1 MPHQPNIV
9 ILFTDD
15 QRFDTIHTLGNRA
28 VRTPN
33 MDRLVAGGAAF
44 TQAHI
49 PGGTSAAICMP
60 SRAML
65 HSGRTLFHLQGSG
78 QQIPP
83 EHTTLGEAFRQ
94 AGYRTFGTGKWH
106 NGPAAYARSF
116 TDGEAI
122 FFGGMWDHWSVPL
135 CHYDVTGRY
144 DNKVPYT
151 PDFQHSNHPMQ
162 VHCDYYSTGK
172 HSSEII
178 SDAAVDFINGH
189 DGRQPFLMYV
199 SYLAPHDPRTMPE
212 RFRTMYDPADIE
224 LPANFMPEHPF
235 RFGVEE
241 IRDELLAGYPRTE
254 DEIKRHIADYYAML
268 SHLDEQ
274 IGRVLAA
281 LEQTGRADDTIVVLA
296 GDNGLAV
303 GQHGLMGKQ
312 NHYEHSIRVPLVI
325 AGPGVPAGLAVDRYA
340 YLLDLFPTLCE
351 LAGVAI
357 PASVEGASLR
367 PLMEQPDTRLRETL
381 YFAYND
387 LIRSVKDERFK
398 LIEYAGGCR
407 QTQLFDLAEDPLEL
421 TNLYGRPEYESNVRR
436 LRQLLVAFRDE
447 WDDAA
452 HPLGQAYWASYD
464 ASERS

>member
-1 MPHQPNIV
+1 MPHKPNIV
-9 ILFTDD
+9 IFFTDD
-15 QRFDTIHTLGNRA
+15 QRFDTIRALGNSEVA
-28 VRTPN
+28 TPH
-33 MDRLVAGGAAF
+33 MDRLVASGTAF

-65 HSGRTLFHLQGSG
+65 HSGRTLFHLDGNG

-83 EHTTLGEAFRQ
+83 AHTTLGEAFRQ

-106 NGPAAYARSF
+106 NGPASYARSF

-135 CHYDVTGRY
+135 CHYDKTGRY

-178 SDAAVDFINGH
+178 SDAAVDFVNGY
-189 DGRQPFLMYV
+189 DGQQPFLMYV

-212 RFRTMYDPADIE
+212 RFRTMYDPQDVR
-224 LPANFMPEHPF
+224 LPANFMAEHPF
-235 RFGVEE
+235 RFGVEQ
-241 IRDELLAGYPRTE
+241 IRDEKLASYPRTE
-254 DEIKRHIADYYAML
+254 DEVKRHIAEYYAMI

-274 IGRVLAA
+274 IGRVIEA
-281 LEQTGRADDTIVVLA
+281 LEQAGLADDTVFVLA

-312 NHYEHSIRVPLVI
+312 NHYEHSIRVPLLLS
-325 AGPGVPAGLAVDRYA
+325 GPGVPSGVTVSRYA
-340 YLLDLFPTLCE
+340 YLLDLYPTLCE
-351 LAGVAI
+351 LAGIAI
-357 PASVEGASLR
+357 PASVEGVSLR
-367 PLMEQPDTRLRETL
+367 PLLEQPDLRLRETL

-398 LIEYAGGCR
+398 LIEYAGVCNE
-407 QTQLFDLAEDPLEL
+407 TQLFDLAQDPLER
-421 TNLYGRPEYESNVRR
+421 NDLYGRPEFETDVRR
-436 LRQLLVAFRDE
+436 LRQRLVAFRDE

-452 HPLGQAYWASYD
+452 HPLGQAYWAGYS
-464 ASERS
+464 ASGRS